1 VAIQA
6 GFSQI
11 AALLA
16 DPAREAM
23 VIALCGGLARPAT
36 ELASIAGVSPQSASG
51 HLAKLVDGGVLAVW
65 PQGRFR
71 YFRLAS
77 EEVAHAIEAL
87 ARIAKPNPAAI
98 LKRAPGGDPFKE
110 ARCCYSHLAG
120 RLGVA
125 LALGLAARDYVHIGL
140 ERAELTQAG
149 ARWGQSQSL
158 TWAHRSHG
166 SAQVRP
172 CLDWSERRVHL
183 AGSFAT
189 ALLNELVERKCLAR
203 GSDRC
208 LAVTSEGRRWFALLD
223 IDA

>member
-1 VAIQA
+1 MR
-6 GFSQI
+6 S
-11 AALLA
+11 
-16 DPAREAM
+16 
-23 VIALCGGLARPAT
+23 
-36 ELASIAGVSPQSASG
+36 
-51 HLAKLVDGGVLAVW
+51 
-65 PQGRFR
+65 
-71 YFRLAS
+71 
-77 EEVAHAIEAL
+77 
-87 ARIAKPNPAAI
+87 
-98 LKRAPGGDPFKE
+98 
-110 ARCCYSHLAG
+110 
-120 RLGVA
+120 LGVA
-125 LALGLAARDYVHIGL
+125 LALGLADRDYVHIGL

-203 GSDRC
+203 GSDRS